1 MNLSVVSDS
10 LSKVLCELKCLQVEI
25 GMLKEQISSYG
36 NSSQHNINSSPTEQ
50 ECPRSIKS
58 QSQLQTNSQ
67 RPFIT
72 NANRKYNII
81 VYGIQESSPG
91 LSLTVRAEQNLQ
103 KAIDVL
109 SIANPDTFSS
119 DYISD
124 CHRLGKF
131 SKDSTRSRPLIVKF
145 MRTSDVIQILSNRRN
160 IPSPYY
166 VKPDRSPETR
176 AQEAVLSSSIRLHKG
191 RYQNT

>member
-176 AQEAVLSSSIRLHKG
+176 AQEAVLSSIRLHKG

>member
-109 SIANPDTFSS
+109 SIATPFHPTT
-119 DYISD
+119 
-124 CHRLGKF
+124 LA
-131 SKDSTRSRPLIVKF
+131 IV
-145 MRTSDVIQILSNRRN
+145 TD
-160 IPSPYY
+160 
-166 VKPDRSPETR
+166 
-176 AQEAVLSSSIRLHKG
+176 
-191 RYQNT
+191 